1 MNRTSLLVALLV
13 ACTGGKAAKDP
24 SVTSGSSATGGSSA
38 AGGPSI
44 TGGSSADTGSAAM
57 AQQMKPGA
65 PKPSVNWT
73 KGPAVTSPANDLLAW
88 FAAQQRNG
96 APRMTRVPIVLS
108 QGDAGWSNRG
118 VKIGALEVY
127 ISDAALGQ
135 SIAMRAMKCQ
145 DPTCAFIV
153 EGFWRGQ
160 QETGYHYEV
169 RNAPKR
175 PATADELAA
184 FTHLEVEGESG
195 N

>member
-1 MNRTSLLVALLV
+1 MNRTSFLVALLV
-13 ACTGGKAAKDP
+13 ACTGGRAAKDP
-24 SVTSGSSATGGSSA
+24 SVTGG
-38 AGGPSI
+38 
-44 TGGSSADTGSAAM
+44 GSAAESGSGSM

-65 PKPSVNWT
+65 PRPSVSWT
-73 KGPAVTSPANDLLAW
+73 KGPAVTSPPNDLVAW

-96 APRMTRVPIVLS
+96 EPRMTRVPIVLS

-145 DPTCAFIV
+145 DATCAFIV

-184 FTHLEVEGESG
+184 FTHVEVEGASG